1 MDNTSYIALSRQTAV
16 WRQLDITAN
25 NLANTNTPGFKGEQP
40 LFVEYVR
47 RTQNTDRAF
56 DDKLS
61 FVQDFGIVRD
71 LREGPITHTGNSLDI
86 ALNGE

>member
-1 MDNTSYIALSRQTAV
+1 MDNTSYIALSRQETV
-16 WRQLDITAN
+16 WRQLDMAAN
-25 NLANTNTPGFKGEQP
+25 NLANTSTPGFKGERP

-47 RTQNTDRAF
+47 RTQNTDRPF

-71 LREGPITHTGNSLDI
+71 LREGTLTHTGNSLDV
-86 ALNGE
+86 ALNG